1 MSTAIVT
8 DTNSGIYE
16 KQAAELGIHVVPM
29 PVIIGEETYFEGVN
43 ITQEEFFDALLSNQ
57 KVMTSQPSPEDVTGT
72 WDRVLEEYDDLVYIP
87 MSSGLSGSCQTAR
100 ILAEDYNGR
109 VQVADN
115 HRISLTMR
123 HAIEDAQ
130 VMIKNGMNAAQ
141 VKNVLEQTA
150 FDSVVFLGLE
160 TLTFLKRGGR
170 ITPAGAAIGSILNI
184 KPLTVIRGEKLDK
197 FATVRGTKACRKKEV
212 EALAGEVEKM
222 KARGLH
228 VKVDTA
234 GSFLHQEDA
243 EAWREM
249 VQEAFPDQNVRY
261 NPLSLSISVHTGPD
275 SYGCAA
281 SILYER

>member
-16 KQAAELGIHVVPM
+16 QQAKELGIYVVPM

-43 ITQEEFFDALLSNQ
+43 IDQKEFFDALLSDRH
-57 KVMTSQPSPEDVTGT
+57 VMTSQPSPEDVTGI
-72 WDRVLEEYDDLVYIP
+72 WDKVLKEYDDLVYIP

-100 ILAEDYNGR
+100 ILAEDYGGR

-115 HRISLTMR
+115 HRISLTMC

-130 VMIKNGMNAAQ
+130 TMIRNGMNAAQ
-141 VKNVLEQTA
+141 VKNILEQTA

-212 EALAGEVEKM
+212 EALVSEVGKM

-228 VKVDTA
+228 VRVDTA
-234 GSFLHQEDA
+234 GSFLHEEDA

-281 SILYER
+281 SIMYER

>member
-1 MSTAIVT
+1 M
-8 DTNSGIYE
+8 
-16 KQAAELGIHVVPM
+16 
-29 PVIIGEETYFEGVN
+29 
-43 ITQEEFFDALLSNQ
+43 
-57 KVMTSQPSPEDVTGT
+57 
-72 WDRVLEEYDDLVYIP
+72 
-87 MSSGLSGSCQTAR
+87 
-100 ILAEDYNGR
+100 LAEVYNRR

-261 NPLSLSISVHTGPD
+261 DPLSLSISVHTGPD

>member
-43 ITQEEFFDALLSNQ
+43 ITQEEFFDALLGNQ
-57 KVMTSQPSPEDVTGT
+57 QVMTSQPSPEDVTGT
-72 WDRVLEEYDDLVYIP
+72 WDRVLKEYDDLVYIP

-100 ILAEDYNGR
+100 ILAEDYDGR

-130 VMIKNGMNAAQ
+130 VMIRSGMNAAQ

-228 VKVDTA
+228 VKIDTA

-261 NPLSLSISVHTGPD
+261 DPLSLSISVHTGPD

>member
-1 MSTAIVT
+1 M
-8 DTNSGIYE
+8 
-16 KQAAELGIHVVPM
+16 
-29 PVIIGEETYFEGVN
+29 
-43 ITQEEFFDALLSNQ
+43 
-57 KVMTSQPSPEDVTGT
+57 TGT
-72 WDRVLEEYDDLVYIP
+72 WDKVLKEYDDLVYIP

-100 ILAEDYNGR
+100 ILAEEYDGR

-115 HRISLTMR
+115 HRISLTMC

-130 VMIKNGMNAAQ
+130 TMIKNGMNAAQ
-141 VKNVLEQTA
+141 VKNILEQTA

-197 FATVRGTKACRKKEV
+197 FATVRGTKACRKKAV

-222 KARGLH
+222 KARGLQ
-228 VKVDTA
+228 VQVDTA
-234 GSFLHQEDA
+234 GSFLHEEDA

-281 SILYER
+281 SIVYER

>member
-1 MSTAIVT
+1 MKTAIVT
-8 DTNSGIYE
+8 DTNSGLSPAA
-16 KQAAELGIHVVPM
+16 AAEIGVHLIPM
-29 PVIIGEETYFEGVN
+29 PFTIDGQLYFEGRDL
-43 ITQEEFFDALLSNQ
+43 THSMFFDRMRQGARIS
-57 KVMTSQPSPEDVTGT
+57 TSQPAPFEITSL
-72 WDRVLEEYDDLVYIP
+72 WDSLLETHDAVLHFP
-87 MSSGLSGSCQTAR
+87 MSAGLSGSCQTAR

-130 VMIKNGMNAAQ
+130 VMIRSGMNAAQ

>member
-16 KQAAELGIHVVPM
+16 KQAAELGIYVVPM

-57 KVMTSQPSPEDVTGT
+57 QVMTSQPSPEDVTGT

-130 VMIKNGMNAAQ
+130 VMINSGMNAAQ

-261 NPLSLSISVHTGPD
+261 DPLSLSISVHTGPD

>member
-57 KVMTSQPSPEDVTGT
+57 RVMTSQPSPEDVTGT

-228 VKVDTA
+228 VKIDTA

-261 NPLSLSISVHTGPD
+261 DPLSLSISVHTGPD

>member
-16 KQAAELGIHVVPM
+16 KQAAELGIYVVPM
-29 PVIIGEETYFEGVN
+29 PVIIGEETFFEGVN
-43 ITQEEFFDALLSNQ
+43 ITQKEFFDALLSNQ
-57 KVMTSQPSPEDVTGT
+57 HVMTSQPSPEDVTGI
-72 WDRVLEEYDDLVYIP
+72 WDKVLKEYDDLVYIP

-100 ILAEDYNGR
+100 ILAEDYEGR

-115 HRISLTMR
+115 HRISLTMC

-130 VMIKNGMNAAQ
+130 AMIKNGMNAAQ
-141 VKNVLEQTA
+141 VKNILEQTA

-222 KARGLH
+222 KARGLQ
-228 VKVDTA
+228 VQVDTA
-234 GSFLHQEDA
+234 GSFLHEEDA
-243 EAWREM
+243 ESWREM

-275 SYGCAA
+275 SYGAAA
-281 SILYER
+281 SIVYAR

>member
-16 KQAAELGIHVVPM
+16 KRAAELGIYVVPM
-29 PVIIGEETYFEGVN
+29 PVIIGEETFFEGVS
-43 ITQEEFFDALLSNQ
+43 IDQKEFFDALLGNQ
-57 KVMTSQPSPEDVTGT
+57 PVMTSQPSPEDVTGI
-72 WDRVLEEYDDLVYIP
+72 WDKVLKEYDDLVYIP

-100 ILAEDYNGR
+100 ILAEDYDGR
-109 VQVADN
+109 VQVVDN
-115 HRISLTMR
+115 HRISLTML
-123 HAIEDAQ
+123 HSIEDAQ
-130 VMIKNGMNAAQ
+130 VMVRNGMNAAQ
-141 VKNVLEQTA
+141 VRNILEQTA

-197 FATVRGTKACRKKEV
+197 FATVRGTKACRKKAV
-212 EALAGEVEKM
+212 EALAVEVEKM
-222 KARGLH
+222 KARGIR
-228 VKVDTA
+228 VQVDTA
-234 GSFLHQEDA
+234 GSFLHEEDA

-249 VQEAFPDQNVRY
+249 VQEAFPDQSVRY

-281 SILYER
+281 SIIYER

>member
-16 KQAAELGIHVVPM
+16 KQAAELGIYVVPM
-29 PVIIGEETYFEGVN
+29 PVIIGEETFFEGVN
-43 ITQEEFFDALLSNQ
+43 ITQKEFFDALLSNQ
-57 KVMTSQPSPEDVTGT
+57 HVMTSQPSPEDVTGI
-72 WDRVLEEYDDLVYIP
+72 WDKVLKEYDDLVYIP

-100 ILAEDYNGR
+100 ILAEDYEGR

-115 HRISLTMR
+115 HRISLTMC

-130 VMIKNGMNAAQ
+130 AMIKNGMNAAQ
-141 VKNVLEQTA
+141 VKNILEQTA

-222 KARGLH
+222 KARGLQ
-228 VKVDTA
+228 VQVDTA
-234 GSFLHQEDA
+234 GSFLHEEDA
-243 EAWREM
+243 ESWREM

-275 SYGCAA
+275 SYGAAA
-281 SILYER
+281 SIVYER

>member
-57 KVMTSQPSPEDVTGT
+57 QVMTSQPSPEDVTGT

>member
-16 KQAAELGIHVVPM
+16 KQAAELGIYVVPM
-29 PVIIGEETYFEGVN
+29 PVIIGEDTYFEGVN
-43 ITQEEFFDALLSNQ
+43 ITQEEFFDALLSNRQ
-57 KVMTSQPSPEDVTGT
+57 VMTSQPSPEDVTGT

-261 NPLSLSISVHTGPD
+261 DPLSLSISVHTGPD

>member
-16 KQAAELGIHVVPM
+16 KQAAELGIYVVPM
-29 PVIIGEETYFEGVN
+29 PVIIGEETFFEGVN
-43 ITQEEFFDALLSNQ
+43 ITQKEFFDALLSNQ
-57 KVMTSQPSPEDVTGT
+57 HVMTSQPSPEDVTGT
-72 WDRVLEEYDDLVYIP
+72 WDKVLKEYDDLVYIP

-100 ILAEDYNGR
+100 ILAEDYDGR

-130 VMIKNGMNAAQ
+130 VMIRSGMNAAQ

>member
-43 ITQEEFFDALLSNQ
+43 ITQEEFFDALLGNQ
-57 KVMTSQPSPEDVTGT
+57 QVMTSQPSPEDVTGT
-72 WDRVLEEYDDLVYIP
+72 WDRVLKEYDDLVYIP
-87 MSSGLSGSCQTAR
+87 TSSGLSGSCQTAR
-100 ILAEDYNGR
+100 FLAEDYDGR

-261 NPLSLSISVHTGPD
+261 DPLSLSISVHTGPD

>member
-1 MSTAIVT
+1 
-8 DTNSGIYE
+8 
-16 KQAAELGIHVVPM
+16 M

-57 KVMTSQPSPEDVTGT
+57 QVMTSQPSPEDVTGT

>member
-16 KQAAELGIHVVPM
+16 KQAAELGVYVVPM
-29 PVIIGEETYFEGVN
+29 PVIIGEETFFEGVN
-43 ITQEEFFDALLSNQ
+43 INQKEFFDALLSNQ
-57 KVMTSQPSPEDVTGT
+57 PVMTSQPSPEDVTGI
-72 WDRVLEEYDDLVYIP
+72 WDKVLKEYDDLVYIP

-100 ILAEDYNGR
+100 ILAEDYDGR
-109 VQVADN
+109 VQVVDD

-123 HAIEDAQ
+123 HAIEDAR

-141 VKNVLEQTA
+141 VKNILEQTA
-150 FDSVVFLGLE
+150 YDSVVFLGLE

-197 FATVRGTKACRKKEV
+197 FATVRGTKACRKKAV
-212 EALAGEVEKM
+212 EALAAEVEKM
-222 KARGLH
+222 KARGIH
-228 VKVDTA
+228 VQVDTA
-234 GSFLHQEDA
+234 GSFLHEEDA

-281 SILYER
+281 SIVYER

>member
-16 KQAAELGIHVVPM
+16 KQAAELGIYVVPM
-29 PVIIGEETYFEGVN
+29 PVIIGEETFFEGVN
-43 ITQEEFFDALLSNQ
+43 ITQKEFFDALLSNQ
-57 KVMTSQPSPEDVTGT
+57 HVMTSQPSPEDVTGT
-72 WDRVLEEYDDLVYIP
+72 WDKVLKEYDDLVYIP

-100 ILAEDYNGR
+100 ILAEEYDGR

-115 HRISLTMR
+115 HRISLTMC

-130 VMIKNGMNAAQ
+130 TMIKNGMNAAQ
-141 VKNVLEQTA
+141 VKNILEQTA

-197 FATVRGTKACRKKEV
+197 FATVRGTKACRKKAV

-222 KARGLH
+222 KARGLQ
-228 VKVDTA
+228 VQVDTA
-234 GSFLHQEDA
+234 GSFLHEEDA

-281 SILYER
+281 SIVYER

>member
-16 KQAAELGIHVVPM
+16 KQAAELGIYVVPM
-29 PVIIGEETYFEGVN
+29 PVIIGEETFFEGVN
-43 ITQEEFFDALLSNQ
+43 ITQKEFFDALLSNQ
-57 KVMTSQPSPEDVTGT
+57 HVMTSQPSPEDVTGT
-72 WDRVLEEYDDLVYIP
+72 WDKVLKEYDDLVYIP

-100 ILAEDYNGR
+100 ILAEDYEGR

-115 HRISLTMR
+115 HRISLTMC

-130 VMIKNGMNAAQ
+130 AMIKNGMNAAQ
-141 VKNVLEQTA
+141 VKNILEQTA

-222 KARGLH
+222 KARGLQ
-228 VKVDTA
+228 VQVDTA
-234 GSFLHQEDA
+234 GSFLHEEDA
-243 EAWREM
+243 ESWREM

-275 SYGCAA
+275 SYGAAA
-281 SILYER
+281 SIVYER

>member
-16 KQAAELGIHVVPM
+16 KQAAELGIYVVPM
-29 PVIIGEETYFEGVN
+29 PVIIGEETFFEGVN
-43 ITQEEFFDALLSNQ
+43 INQAEFFDALLSDQ
-57 KVMTSQPSPEDVTGT
+57 HVMTSQPSPEDVTGT
-72 WDRVLEEYDDLVYIP
+72 WDRVLKEYDDLVYIP

-123 HAIEDAQ
+123 HSIEDAQ
-130 VMIKNGMNAAQ
+130 VMLENGMNAAQ
-141 VKNVLEQTA
+141 IKNILEQTA
-150 FDSVVFLGLE
+150 YDSVVFLGLE

-212 EALAGEVEKM
+212 EALAAEVEKM
-222 KARGLH
+222 EARGLK
-228 VKVDTA
+228 VKIDTA
-234 GSFLHQEDA
+234 GSFMHQEDA

-261 NPLSLSISVHTGPD
+261 DPLSLSISVHTGPD